1 MAPDAF
7 RLDRTQFSVAR
18 LTDPDDAVAYWLSRP
33 VEERL
38 RALELL
44 RRTSMAIPALARDFK
59 EFLKSLN
66 SNEPAIRRRFMK
78 NQSLDDNDMPAEID
92 FSKGVRGLHHIP
104 PGAKVLM
111 PVSIERSVW
120 EYLSG
125 KAEQRGVDLSELVT
139 EVLKR
144 DIEINE
150 ALK

>member
-1 MAPDAF
+1 MEN
-7 RLDRTQFSVAR
+7 R
-18 LTDPDDAVAYWLSRP
+18 
-33 VEERL
+33 
-38 RALELL
+38 
-44 RRTSMAIPALARDFK
+44 
-59 EFLKSLN
+59 
-66 SNEPAIRRRFMK
+66 
-78 NQSLDDNDMPAEID
+78 SLDDKDMPAEID
-92 FSKGVRGLHHIP
+92 FGKGHRGLHHIP
-104 PGAKVLM
+104 RGAKVLM